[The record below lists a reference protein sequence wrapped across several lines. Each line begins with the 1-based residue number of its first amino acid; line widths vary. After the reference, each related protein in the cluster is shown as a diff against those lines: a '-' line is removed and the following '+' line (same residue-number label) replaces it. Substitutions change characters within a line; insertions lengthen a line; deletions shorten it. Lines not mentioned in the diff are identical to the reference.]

1 MFFILSQVIDAYI
14 MLIKDMQCE
23 SPRENGTT
31 FLESTAHCQA
41 WKTNGEQIGTR
52 NEQYQDK
59 RAKVTAKYLQH
70 DMVYQCPQIS
80 FIIITA

>member
-1 MFFILSQVIDAYI
+1 

-23 SPRENGTT
+23 SPRENGTA

-52 NEQYQDK
+52 NKQYRDK

>member
-23 SPRENGTT
+23 SPREHGTA

-52 NEQYQDK
+52 NKQYRDK